1 MVSGAPCSWG
11 AHANSPSAPP
21 TATARL
27 RIPICPPVAR
37 GIPHY
42 ITRLSNIVKHKPAT
56 LAAGGRGARPPPPR
70 CPHRRMYQKVST
82 TSAPRFSKPRR
93 GWASSFLLHVLTEDT
108 YSTPP

>member
-27 RIPICPPVAR
+27 RIHICPPVAR

-56 LAAGGRGARPPPPR
+56 LAAGRGVATPQTTSH
-70 CPHRRMYQKVST
+70 PHRRLASK
-82 TSAPRFSKPRR
+82 APGITPTFFLKIQPR
-93 GWASSFLLHVLTEDT
+93 SDPDL
-108 YSTPP
+108 Y

>member
-56 LAAGGRGARPPPPR
+56 LAAGRGGAPPQPTWR
-70 CPHRRMYQKVST
+70 RHRRLYQNDS
-82 TSAPRFSKPRR
+82 
-93 GWASSFLLHVLTEDT
+93 ASSPLGFFRRVLAKTSLIQPRDP
-108 YSTPP
+108 Y